1 MVWLPEGEK
10 IFKICLFVLTQC
22 TNVTDTQ
29 TDTPSHT
36 HKHRITA
43 KATLAYNRAA
53 KFED

>member
-1 MVWLPEGEK
+1 MFIRLDTMHECDGHTDRHT
-10 IFKICLFVLTQC
+10 LT
-22 TNVTDTQ
+22 
-29 TDTPSHT
+29 HT